1 MSSQYRIELAIFKLT
16 WPDDFSYKVNKTF
29 ISFNAWSCRHW
40 FIGILFSSLKLRK
53 FFNFYV
59 CLTEMEVFTWSFRRI
74 RSRPHTEMSFLQWVQ
89 VVDSQ
94 CCGLWNLTIT
104 ELDSILCLLYRSSF
118 VRQNFRP
125 FHIML
130 KLTRSLYEFISYRRM
145 WIQLYLLTLAVWFCE
160 HIMFLPVIAK

>member
-1 MSSQYRIELAIFKLT
+1 MQALIYWYSVFLFKTEKVRQLLRLFNRDGGFHMVISKDSVPAT
-16 WPDDFSYKVNKTF
+16 YWDFF
-29 ISFNAWSCRHW
+29 
-40 FIGILFSSLKLRK
+40 
-53 FFNFYV
+53 
-59 CLTEMEVFTWSFRRI
+59 
-74 RSRPHTEMSFLQWVQ
+74 FLQLVQ

-94 CCGLWNLTIT
+94 CCGLRNLTIT

-160 HIMFLPVIAK
+160 QIMFLPVIAK

>member
-74 RSRPHTEMSFLQWVQ
+74 RSRPHTEMFFLQRVQ

-130 KLTRSLYEFISYRRM
+130 KWTWSLYEFISYRRM

-160 HIMFLPVIAK
+160 QIMFLPVIAK

>member
-1 MSSQYRIELAIFKLT
+1 MAIFKLT

-53 FFNFYV
+53 LVNSYV

-74 RSRPHTEMSFLQWVQ
+74 RSRPHTEMFFFLQRVQ

-94 CCGLWNLTIT
+94 CCGLRNLTIT

-118 VRQNFRP
+118 VRQNVRP

-160 HIMFLPVIAK
+160 QIMFLPVIAK